1 MKNFIN
7 VYNLLFSLQTKGGPL
22 VHIIAAKAVCFK
34 EALEPA
40 YKEYQANVIK
50 NAKAM
55 VEVFKQRGYDVVSN
69 G

>member
-1 MKNFIN
+1 MKKF
-7 VYNLLFSLQTKGGPL
+7 YKRLQSSVFPANQGGPL

-50 NAKAM
+50 KC
-55 VEVFKQRGYDVVSN
+55 ESN
-69 G
+69 GGSI